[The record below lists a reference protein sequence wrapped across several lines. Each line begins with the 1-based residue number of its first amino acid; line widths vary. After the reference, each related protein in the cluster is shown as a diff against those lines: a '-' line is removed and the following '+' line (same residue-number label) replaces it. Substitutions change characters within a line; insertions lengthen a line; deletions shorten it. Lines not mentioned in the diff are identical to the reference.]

1 MLETIAILCLVYF
14 GLWYIGWFA
23 GGVCTNSKRLDDK
36 IVVITG
42 GNTGIGYETALD
54 LARRGATIIMGCR
67 DVKKAQKAAEKIKT
81 VTKEVVHVIPLDLA
95 SLASVRKFAEEI
107 KALTTKVDILINN
120 AGSKLYRV
128 SQQFWDRDYLKIK
141 RDEKFVKVYLCS
153 S

>member
-1 MLETIAILCLVYF
+1 MQALALRGCFFVLLKLIF
-14 GLWYIGWFA
+14 
-23 GGVCTNSKRLDDK
+23 KRL
-36 IVVITG
+36 
-42 GNTGIGYETALD
+42 LD
-54 LARRGATIIMGCR
+54 HPL
-67 DVKKAQKAAEKIKT
+67 KKAQKAAEKIKT

-128 SQQFWDRDYLKIK
+128 SQQFLDRDYLKIK